1 MVVFKVRGQ
10 RTALIIRL
18 DYVGYSRN
26 IVPGVAESYLSECG
40 VSGSAF
46 AQTKAVSTYGKFEK
60 PKDYVTIKP
69 GTVSVGVGAY
79 YSGQKDFSSGILV
92 KYFLNESI
100 ALRGSLQFGR
110 NFAKGPNPEYI
121 GQGEGSDTGDGTG
134 DRSNP
139 GVEDFAGEDM
149 PEEDPVISKTMRES
163 NFILSLSGEFGYDLS
178 FKFYSKDKMTADNTT
193 TITPHST
200 MVATN
205 IGFGNSIRG
214 GLRISYYF

>member
-1 MVVFKVRGQ
+1 MKQHYLIAIV
-10 RTALIIRL
+10 ALF
-18 DYVGYSRN
+18 VM
-26 IVPGVAESYLSECG
+26 A
-40 VSGSAF
+40 GSAF

-121 GQGEGSDTGDGTG
+121 GQGEGSDT
-134 DRSNP
+134 
-139 GVEDFAGEDM
+139 
-149 PEEDPVISKTMRES
+149 
-163 NFILSLSGEFGYDLS
+163 EFQIACL
-178 FKFYSKDKMTADNTT
+178 A
-193 TITPHST
+193 IW
-200 MVATN
+200 VAT
-205 IGFGNSIRG
+205 
-214 GLRISYYF
+214 LQ